1 MKISERAKRIAPSLT
16 LEITAKANRLKADGE
31 DVISFGAGEPDFNTP
46 DFIVEAAD
54 VALKEGMTRY
64 TPAAGTMT
72 LRRAIAGKLERE
84 NGLRYAPEEIVVSN
98 GAKHSLHNAIQ
109 VIVDP
114 GEEVIIP
121 APYWLT
127 YPELVKLAD
136 GVPVIVETKKENDFK
151 ITAAELEKAIT
162 KKTRAIILNSPNNP
176 TGAVYSNE
184 EFAALARVL
193 EKYGDIYIISDEI
206 YENLVYDGAETV
218 SFALYSN
225 EIKNRT
231 ILVNGV
237 SKTFSMTGW
246 RIGYTASN
254 RELARAMSSM
264 QSHMTSNP
272 NSIAQYATE
281 IAFNDIRG
289 EQFVQS
295 MQTQFGE
302 RRKLIIDEL
311 KKSETLS
318 VVEPEGAFYC
328 LVCVK
333 SRFGKSADGVV
344 IDSAKKFAETLL
356 EKEKVA
362 VIPCESFGAP
372 DYIRL
377 SYAISP
383 RDIERGVKR
392 LVRFADGL
400 K

>member
-1 MKISERAKRIAPSLT
+1 M
-16 LEITAKANRLKADGE
+16 
-31 DVISFGAGEPDFNTP
+31 GEPDFVTP
-46 DFIVEAAD
+46 WDIRSAAIRSLQRGYTQYTGNRGLPELREKISRYLEERFSVQYPPERVIVTVGASEGIDLVLRAVCEAGD
-54 VALKEGMTRY
+54 EILVPD
-64 TPAAGTMT
+64 PAYVS
-72 LRRAIAGKLERE
+72 
-84 NGLRYAPEEIVVSN
+84 YAPII
-98 GAKHSLHNAIQ
+98 SLC
-109 VIVDP
+109 
-114 GEEVIIP
+114 G
-121 APYWLT
+121 
-127 YPELVKLAD
+127 
-136 GVPVIVETKKENDFK
+136 GVPVSVKCDAENGFIVTPRSLKE
-151 ITAAELEKAIT
+151 AIT
-162 KKTRAIILNSPNNP
+162 PRTKALILAYPNNP
-176 TGAVYSNE
+176 TGAVYSKE

>member
-1 MKISERAKRIAPSLT
+1 
-16 LEITAKANRLKADGE
+16 
-31 DVISFGAGEPDFNTP
+31 
-46 DFIVEAAD
+46 
-54 VALKEGMTRY
+54 
-64 TPAAGTMT
+64 MT

-84 NGLRYAPEEIVVSN
+84 NGLRYSPEEIVVSN

-151 ITAAELEKAIT
+151 LTAKELEKAIT
-162 KKTRAIILNSPNNP
+162 SKTRAVILNSPNNP
-176 TGAVYSNE
+176 TGAVYSKE
-184 EFAALARVL
+184 EFASLAKVF
-193 EKYGDIYIISDEI
+193 EKHKDIYIISDEI
-206 YENLVYDGAETV
+206 YENLVYDGAETA
-218 SFALYSN
+218 SFALYSD
-225 EIKNRT
+225 EIRNRT

-254 RELARAMSSM
+254 KELAKAMSSM

-289 EQFVQS
+289 EKFVQG
-295 MQTQFGE
+295 MQTEFGE
-302 RRKLIIDEL
+302 RRKLIIEEL
-311 KKSETLS
+311 KKSKALTII
-318 VVEPEGAFYC
+318 EPEGAFYC
-328 LVCVK
+328 LVCV
-333 SRFGKSADGVV
+333 SSLFGKSADGVV